1 MNTIYITE
9 QGAQLGLDHRRLEV
23 RKNNQVLAELP
34 LGHVERLVI
43 LGNVSITT
51 PTLKRLMQD
60 GIDVVFLS
68 LDGRYYGR
76 ITGEA
81 TPHVALRRA
90 QYRWQADDAFT
101 LALAQRLVAGKI
113 RNQRVL
119 LQRQQRSGHAELLA
133 ALSDLQDYEA
143 RAGRTQTH
151 NSLLGVEGSATA
163 RYFSGYRLL
172 FDPVWNFQ
180 NRNRQPPRDPI
191 NVLLSFGY
199 TLLTRA
205 AESAA
210 RAVGLDPYVGFLHK
224 DAYNRPSLALDL
236 VEEFRPIIEGL
247 ALHVCHHELI
257 RPEDFRPGD
266 EAAGERA
273 LVLERDAVKRFIAAY
288 EERMGQTL
296 QHPRTG
302 ERLALWR
309 FVELQA
315 QEVAR
320 CLRAGAPEYRAI
332 TFR

>member
-1 MNTIYITE
+1 MATIYITE

-43 LGNVSITT
+43 LGNVNLTT

-68 LDGRYYGR
+68 LDGQYYGR

-90 QYRWQADDAFT
+90 QYRWQADAAFT
-101 LALAQRLVAGKI
+101 LTLAQHLVAGKI

-119 LQRQQRSGHAELLA
+119 LQRQQRSGHTELLT
-133 ALSDLQDYEA
+133 ALSDLEDYEA

-151 NSLLGVEGSATA
+151 NALLGVEGSATA

-205 AESAA
+205 AESAV
-210 RAVGLDPYVGFLHK
+210 RAAGLDPYVGFLHK

-247 ALHVCHHELI
+247 ALHVCHHELLH
-257 RPEDFRPGD
+257 PEDFRPGD
-266 EAAGERA
+266 ESAGERA
-273 LVLERDAVKRFIAAY
+273 LVLERDAVKRFIGAY
-288 EERMGQTL
+288 EERMGKVL

-302 ERLALWR
+302 EQLALWR

-320 CLRAGAPEYRAI
+320 CLRTGTPEYRAI

>member
-1 MNTIYITE
+1 MATIYITE

-23 RKNNQVLAELP
+23 RKDAAVITEFP
-34 LGHVERLVI
+34 LGHLDRIVI

-68 LDGRYYGR
+68 LDGQYYGR

-119 LQRQQRSGHAELLA
+119 LQRQQRSGHTELLE
-133 ALSDLQDYEA
+133 ALSDLEDYEA

-151 NSLLGVEGSATA
+151 NALLGVEGSATA

-172 FDPVWNFQ
+172 FDPVWKFTD
-180 NRNRQPPRDPI
+180 RNRQPPRDPI

-205 AESAA
+205 AESAV

-236 VEEFRPIIEGL
+236 VEEFRPVIEGL

-257 RPEDFRPGD
+257 RLADFRPGD

-273 LVLERDAVKRFIAAY
+273 LVLERDAVKRYIGAY
-288 EERMGQTL
+288 EERMGKAL

-302 ERLALWR
+302 EQLALWR
-309 FVELQA
+309 FLELQA

-320 CLRAGAPEYRAI
+320 CLREGTAAYQAVL
-332 TFR
+332 FR